1 MKGDVMR
8 VNLPI
13 VEECERRWKNRVK
26 EFLVEI

>member
-1 MKGDVMR
+1 MKGYVMR

-13 VEECERRWKNRVK
+13 VEAGERRWKDRVK